1 MFCPTCGRDNSTGLK
16 FCASCGTNLEAI
28 SQALY
33 ETDDNFFTKIDAG
46 FDYFLA
52 KYAERVFKDAPSNA
66 LDRRMGNS
74 WRVLGQSVITS
85 LVDILLFTLVWNVI
99 PLRFLI
105 LLTSTPFRLLA
116 EKGRRKRKEIAG
128 RKGEHELRNPAQ
140 HPCLPEAP
148 GSITEHTTIIL
159 RDPSSRGHRLDEE
172 KSRQG

>member
-52 KYAERVFKDAPSNA
+52 KYAERVFKNAPSNA
-66 LDRRMGNS
+66 LDRRLGNS
-74 WRVLGQSVITS
+74 WRVLGQSAITS
-85 LVDILLFTLVWNVI
+85 FVDILLFTLVWNVI
-99 PLRFLI
+99 PLRLLI
-105 LLTSTPFRLLA
+105 LLTSTPFRLLY
-116 EKGRRKRKEIAG
+116 EKGRSKSAIAG
-128 RKGEHELRNPAQ
+128 GRGQHELANPARQ
-140 HPCLPEAP
+140 PWLPEPA

-159 RDPSSRGHRLDEE
+159 TDPTQGHRQDADKSSRG
-172 KSRQG
+172 